1 MSIEKTLS
9 ERGARYG
16 DFADHARLCQS
27 LKRVMQSFSIK
38 QGVPGIITASV
49 KPWEKL
55 SPAQKQALEVIADK
69 IARILSGDPN
79 YADNWHDI
87 QGYARLVE
95 ERLPGRAVKPMPADF
110 GQKNML
116 DPAVMS
122 SMQAFAQNAPREVQG
137 ADLSFTDNAD
147 RQAKIEQSGELAEEV
162 YLAVDA
168 SPAPYMPGEEEYGGH
183 NTHCCRDHG
192 CKYSDPRCPVAYGDA
207 PGIPCEECAR

>member
-27 LKRVMQSFSIK
+27 LKRVMQSFSIQ

-87 QGYARLVE
+87 QGYAKLVE
-95 ERLPGRAVKPMPADF
+95 DRLPKDADRHQMTPNVIEPADARMDIVARN
-110 GQKNML
+110 GNDGLHYSEL
-116 DPAVMS
+116 DRS
-122 SMQAFAQNAPREVQG
+122 QAA
-137 ADLSFTDNAD
+137 ADF
-147 RQAKIEQSGELAEEV
+147 
-162 YLAVDA
+162 
-168 SPAPYMPGEEEYGGH
+168 
-183 NTHCCRDHG
+183 
-192 CKYSDPRCPVAYGDA
+192 SDDA
-207 PGIPCEECAR
+207 PIPTVEPKRPRHQCATCARGHATHQCTSGQGGER